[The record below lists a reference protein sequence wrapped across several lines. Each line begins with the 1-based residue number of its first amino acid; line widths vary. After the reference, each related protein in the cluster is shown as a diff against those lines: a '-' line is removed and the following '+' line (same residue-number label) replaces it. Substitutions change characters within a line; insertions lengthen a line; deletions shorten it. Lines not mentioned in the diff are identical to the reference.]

1 MCMSFVYNGSLTRFN
16 VRYLREVALHSLSM
30 LFQHAFAR
38 TRQTYINVLIK
49 VTKCLWLDFDALQAL
64 TLQLGSRLDGVHDLE
79 LHEREQRTRADTRV
93 RSERH
98 EEVRE
103 PIDGHREI

>member
-1 MCMSFVYNGSLTRFN
+1 
-16 VRYLREVALHSLSM
+16 M
-30 LFQHAFAR
+30 LAQHACPR
-38 TRQTYINVLIK
+38 TRQTYVDVLVK
-49 VTKCLWLDFDALQAL
+49 VTECLWLDFDALQAL